1 MDKVYE
7 AYYQGNLKA
16 GGIHMEQQAL
26 SIEEFN
32 DKLKSWTGKN
42 IKITKKELN
51 DLDETEIE
59 LQYVSYS
66 NNTQS
71 IDDYVS
77 EHSLILS
84 GEGEIENAENQME
97 PLPAPR
103 YEIPLDDTS
112 NYYFDGKLF
121 NLKTD
126 RATYTIEEK

>member
-1 MDKVYE
+1 MYE